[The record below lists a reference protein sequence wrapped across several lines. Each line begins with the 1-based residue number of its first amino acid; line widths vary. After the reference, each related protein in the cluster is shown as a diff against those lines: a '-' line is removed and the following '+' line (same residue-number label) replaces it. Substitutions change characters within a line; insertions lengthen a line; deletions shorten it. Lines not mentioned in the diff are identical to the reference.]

1 MQGYT
6 KCMDMWGVGCCLAE
20 MVCNRPTFP
29 GKNYL
34 DQIHKITDILGT
46 PSQSDSEFIV
56 NPKVIECWINLPTNF
71 VVQNES
77 RLPK

>member
-1 MQGYT
+1 
-6 KCMDMWGVGCCLAE
+6 MDMWGVGCCLAE

-56 NPKVIECWINLPTNF
+56 NPKVNEWWIKMLMRYDTTDDF
-71 VVQNES
+71 TLLQ
-77 RLPK
+77 